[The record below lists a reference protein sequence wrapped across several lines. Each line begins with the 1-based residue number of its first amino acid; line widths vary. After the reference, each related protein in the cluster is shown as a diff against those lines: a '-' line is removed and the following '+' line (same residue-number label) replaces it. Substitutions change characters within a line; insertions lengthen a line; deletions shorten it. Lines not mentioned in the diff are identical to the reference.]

1 MSELPPY
8 IRDVDRSPPPP
19 PEAVEGQAGRPAV
32 SVQESALPL
41 SGGGAPPVN
50 FPPPV
55 QTQAAPGA
63 GGDSALPVPPGLI
76 PADFTAPSPRP
87 NEAPPPVT
95 QLARVVPRPDERG
108 PGGTPIPP
116 GRYTEDNFPYP
127 VQQGTLTPPKE
138 AALTIT
144 GPGGV
149 ATTQSPEPAKTQATP
164 PPKQPAPEDAPLAT
178 TPGSAALPQPEVSSA
193 PFKGTIPMN
202 GYNYLANKQPEVFN
216 TIASI
221 AQKFSVTPERL
232 IQHARMESDL
242 NLNVPDGSKGE
253 QGPFQIEPKTQT
265 YLQDK
270 YLGGRQLDPKT
281 WEGGA
286 TLAALKVRE
295 CDQRGADSYASVA
308 CYNGGGDPSKVYTA
322 EYFSDK
328 KSKDY
333 SKLNFGD
340 LDKPDHGSTMTANGA
355 VKAARAGPDQ
365 FQKYIVDT
373 APRGQS
379 MSDAWQHVQGLLLEH
394 FVAKGDMDGA
404 EKAQDFVM
412 RQAFMGSNMHLMGAA
427 ASLERGD
434 GMTAAQ
440 QLAKAH
446 AFFPDGTAGRFM
458 TNGREVF
465 GVRLDEATG
474 KPLGSPFKITAQ
486 DARAQLQV
494 TGNQMTFAKFL
505 SDQQKAAA
513 DIRLHNAQAGYQEQ
527 RPAIEAGKEYGRN
540 VRAAEGRAAAEDRI
554 RLSNQYID
562 RRQAEANAAAEA
574 RAAREKDPETAKQ
587 LDEFQTK
594 YSDPAEWPIH
604 ANFAGKPNE
613 AEYTRRR
620 ATLLRS
626 LKANSPG
633 MSLGPKDAAYI
644 ADQIL
649 TNAYKIEPTPGGFA
663 VLDKQSGQR
672 VPGIQGIDMTTG
684 ELLSGK
690 YHPARRPQQ
699 QQQGAA
705 PGGSGAALATY
716 ATGNAVPGGRSSV
729 TGVGADM
736 TQRVQAMVQ
745 AMPPEIRRRFEIISG
760 YRDAAR
766 QREVNPSVTNSRHM
780 HGKAIDLAGD
790 PEVLGWI
797 NANGRPFG
805 LGFPLSRDPKERN
818 HLEMIDPRTGARAS
832 L

>member
-1 MSELPPY
+1 
-8 IRDVDRSPPPP
+8 
-19 PEAVEGQAGRPAV
+19 
-32 SVQESALPL
+32 
-41 SGGGAPPVN
+41 
-50 FPPPV
+50 
-55 QTQAAPGA
+55 
-63 GGDSALPVPPGLI
+63 
-76 PADFTAPSPRP
+76 
-87 NEAPPPVT
+87 
-95 QLARVVPRPDERG
+95 
-108 PGGTPIPP
+108 
-116 GRYTEDNFPYP
+116 
-127 VQQGTLTPPKE
+127 
-138 AALTIT
+138 
-144 GPGGV
+144 
-149 ATTQSPEPAKTQATP
+149 
-164 PPKQPAPEDAPLAT
+164 
-178 TPGSAALPQPEVSSA
+178 
-193 PFKGTIPMN
+193 MN
-202 GYNYLANKQPEVFN
+202 GYNFLANKQPEVFN

-221 AQKFSVTPERL
+221 AQRFSVTPERL
-232 IQHARMESDL
+232 IQHARMESEL

-270 YLGGRQLDPKT
+270 YLGGRQVDPKT

-308 CYNGGGDPSKVYTA
+308 CYNGGGDLSKVYAA

-373 APRGQS
+373 SPRGLS
-379 MSDAWQHVQGLLLEH
+379 MTDGWQHVQSLLMEH
-394 FVAKGDMDGA
+394 FILKGDMDGA

-427 ASLERGD
+427 AALERGD
-434 GMTAAQ
+434 GMLAAQ

-458 TNGREVF
+458 TNGKEVF

-474 KPLGSPFKITAQ
+474 KPLGSPFQITAQ

-494 TGNQMTFAKFL
+494 TGNPMTFAKFL
-505 SDQQKAAA
+505 TDQQKAAA
-513 DIRLHNAQAGYQEQ
+513 DIRLHNAQAGYQEA

-540 VRAAEGRAAAEDRI
+540 VRGAETRAAAENLTHLRN
-554 RLSNQYID
+554 LYAD
-562 RRQAEANAAAEA
+562 RRQLEALNAAAA
-574 RAAREKDPETAKQ
+574 SKAGEKDPETAAQ
-587 LDEFQTK
+587 LDKFMTDL
-594 YSDPAEWPIH
+594 SANWPVPEGI
-604 ANFAGKPNE
+604 KPE
-613 AEYTRRR
+613 AQPTYIAKRNQLARG
-620 ATLLRS
+620 
-626 LKANSPG
+626 LKTNSPK
-633 MSLGPKDAAYI
+633 MSMDPELVKDTASKILNGAYTLI
-644 ADQIL
+644 PSVDQNNITNNGFFVADGKTLQRI
-649 TNAYKIEPTPGGFA
+649 PGDF
-663 VLDKQSGQR
+663 VLDT
-672 VPGIQGIDMTTG
+672 PTG
-684 ELLSGK
+684 ELLTGK
-690 YHPARRPQQ
+690 IHPARRAPP

-705 PGGSGAALATY
+705 PSGGGGGGGGGALATY

-729 TGVGADM
+729 TGVGADL
-736 TQRVQAMVQ
+736 TQRVQAMMQV
-745 AMPPEIRRRFEIISG
+745 MPPELARRFAIISG

-766 QREVNPSVTNSRHM
+766 QREVNPGVTNSRHM

-805 LGFPLSRDPKERN
+805 LGFPLNRDPKERN
-818 HLEMIDPRTGARAS
+818 HLEMVDPRTGARTP